1 LSLTKEH
8 LKPETV
14 SRMLADDGTLATCLQ
29 IIALAAY
36 GDDIYKV
43 DAMEIVMRLEEDFHT
58 RLTDDN
64 ENKLK
69 AILIATCTDVFYEDP
84 EACRGIGNTLLV
96 GDPGLDQLDPLTI
109 PELMFATYEVEL
121 NHGPGEFLPG
131 VMALIESVMEGE
143 MTDPEGNPVDADP
156 HDYVWQFLEEMHK
169 RLKNQLLDLGVDGSL
184 IPDIHT
190 PHLSHESKLL
200 DAAQ

>member
-43 DAMEIVMRLEEDFHT
+43 DAMETVMRLEEDFHA

-69 AILIATCTDVFYEDP
+69 AILIATSTDVFYEDP
-84 EACRGIGNTLLV
+84 EACRAIGNTLLV

-109 PELMFATYEVEL
+109 PELLWALYEVEL
-121 NHGPGEFLPG
+121 NHGPREVLTG
-131 VMALIESVMEGE
+131 VQALIDQVLEGE
-143 MTDPEGNPVDADP
+143 MTDPEGDP
-156 HDYVWQFLEEMHK
+156 IQEDPYQYAWDFVRAMHK
-169 RLKNQLLDLGVDGSL
+169 RLGDQLADLGVPGEYL
-184 IPDIHT
+184 PPIHT
-190 PHLSHESKLL
+190 PTLLHEGQP
-200 DAAQ
+200 A